1 MSKFMRQLSDTSI
14 CRAQVE
20 NPVWEHSLFLK
31 LFITTS
37 GGW

>member
-1 MSKFMRQLSDTSI
+1 MLILCDLMVQPFERPI
-14 CRAQVE
+14 REVE
-20 NPVWEHSLFLK
+20 LFLK